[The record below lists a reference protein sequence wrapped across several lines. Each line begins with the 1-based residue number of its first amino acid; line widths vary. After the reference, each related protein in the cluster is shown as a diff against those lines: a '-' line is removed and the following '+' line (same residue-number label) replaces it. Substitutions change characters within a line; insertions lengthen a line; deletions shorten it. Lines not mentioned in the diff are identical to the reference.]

1 MERIALSPYN
11 PRLELGDVQVYDST
25 LRDGEQMPGI
35 AFSLEQKVAIARKLD
50 EIRVPQIEAGFP
62 AVSDGEKRAIR
73 AISKLG
79 LDAEILALS
88 RVIKGDIDA
97 TIDAGVDMVLLFVA
111 TSDIHLRYKFNKPR
125 EYVLEK
131 VVESLDYCR
140 SRGIR
145 AALSCEDST
154 RTEMEFLLQVYAAA
168 EKAGASRLGITDTVG
183 CASPEAIHMMV
194 TEVRK
199 RFRTPVSI
207 HLHNDYGLA
216 LANAVA
222 GVKAGAVAVAT
233 TVNGIGERAGNVPLE
248 EFVATLKFVYGKDLG
263 VDTSRLKE
271 LCEMVASYS
280 KVPIGRNHPLV
291 GDNVFA
297 HESGIH
303 VAAVLSCPQ
312 TYESIPPEMV
322 GNKRHLILGK
332 HSGAHYIK
340 KRLEDLGIKSSDEQ
354 VAQILAKVKALG
366 EVKGRVSDSD
376 FEDLVKEVMHP
387 EEHFKA

>member
-1 MERIALSPYN
+1 MERIVLSPYN

-50 EIRVPQIEAGFP
+50 EVRVPQIEAGFP
-62 AVSDGEKRAIR
+62 AVSDGERRAIL

-79 LDAEILALS
+79 LDAGILALS
-88 RVIKGDIDA
+88 RVTKGDIDA
-97 TIDAGVDMVLLFVA
+97 AIDAGVDVVLLFIA

-131 VVESLDYCR
+131 VAESLDYCK
-140 SRGIR
+140 SRGVK

-154 RTEMEFLLQVYAAA
+154 RTDMDFLLKVYDVA
-168 EKAGASRLGITDTVG
+168 EKGGACRLGITDTVG
-183 CASPEAIHMMV
+183 CASPEAIQMMV

-199 RFRTPVSI
+199 RFHTPVSV

-216 LANAVA
+216 LANAIA
-222 GVKAGAVAVAT
+222 GVKAGAAAVAT

-248 EFVATLKFVYGKDLG
+248 EFVGTMKFVYGKDMG
-263 VDTSRLKE
+263 VDTTRLKE
-271 LCEMVASYS
+271 LCELVSSYS
-280 KVPIGRNHPLV
+280 KVPLGRNHPLV

-312 TYESIPPEMV
+312 TYESIPPELV

-340 KRLEDLGIKSSDEQ
+340 RRLEELGIESDDEQ
-354 VAQILAKVKALG
+354 VARILEKVKALG